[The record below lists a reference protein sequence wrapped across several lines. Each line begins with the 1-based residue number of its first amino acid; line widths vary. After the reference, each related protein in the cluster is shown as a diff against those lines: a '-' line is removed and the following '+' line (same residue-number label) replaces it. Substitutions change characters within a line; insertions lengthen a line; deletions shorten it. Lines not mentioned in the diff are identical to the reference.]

1 MEKVKGLR
9 GQLEIKILIEI
20 CKEVYNTIAV
30 QYLRSRDIRV
40 TLKD

>member
-9 GQLEIKILIEI
+9 GQLEIKVFIKIY
-20 CKEVYNTIAV
+20 KEVYNTVIV
-30 QYLRSRDIRV
+30 QYFRSKDIRV

>member
-9 GQLEIKILIEI
+9 GQLEIEVLIEI
-20 CKEVYNTIAV
+20 CKEVYNAVAV
-30 QYLRSRDIRV
+30 QHFRSGDIRV